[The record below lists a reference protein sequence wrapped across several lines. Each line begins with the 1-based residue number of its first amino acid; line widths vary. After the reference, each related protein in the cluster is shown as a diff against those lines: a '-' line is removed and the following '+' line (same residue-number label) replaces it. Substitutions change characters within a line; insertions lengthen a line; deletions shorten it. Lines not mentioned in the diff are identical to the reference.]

1 MILIHQFSLI
11 SGDGRICIASAIKY
25 NCHSIGCEIESKLCT
40 RFQSLLTKYNLHN
53 QVKVI
58 NDDLLN
64 LDLADAN
71 IIICYLLPEAI
82 ELLKGKFYHCLQE
95 GVILI
100 CNTWGPKGFKPSNS
114 IICGEYNN
122 ITLYKYDISSI
133 VNIIID

>member
-1 MILIHQFSLI
+1 M
-11 SGDGRICIASAIKY
+11 KY
-25 NCHSIGCEIESKLCT
+25 NCRSVGCEIETKLCA
-40 RFQSLLTKYNLHN
+40 RFQSYLTKYNLHN
-53 QVKVI
+53 QVKVV

-64 LDLADAN
+64 LDLSDAS

-82 ELLKGKFYHCLQE
+82 ELLKIKFMQCLQQQ

-100 CNTWGPKGFKPSNS
+100 CNTWGPKGFKPSSS

-133 VNIIID
+133 VNIID